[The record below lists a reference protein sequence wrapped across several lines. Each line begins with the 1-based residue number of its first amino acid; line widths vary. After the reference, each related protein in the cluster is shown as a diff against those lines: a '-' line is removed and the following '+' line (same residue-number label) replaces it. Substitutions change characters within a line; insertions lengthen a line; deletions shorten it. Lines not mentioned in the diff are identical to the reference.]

1 LIDRVE
7 ESDALDGVE
16 GATFGEYGNVR
27 FIQPP
32 LLLYLLYHYTSINNS
47 IIYSIYP
54 RINTRERYG
63 RIRRDIARR
72 RII

>member
-1 LIDRVE
+1 MIESR

-47 IIYSIYP
+47 FIYSIYR
-54 RINTRERYG
+54 RINTRERYKTN
-63 RIRRDIARR
+63 RRNIIRKGIN
-72 RII
+72 